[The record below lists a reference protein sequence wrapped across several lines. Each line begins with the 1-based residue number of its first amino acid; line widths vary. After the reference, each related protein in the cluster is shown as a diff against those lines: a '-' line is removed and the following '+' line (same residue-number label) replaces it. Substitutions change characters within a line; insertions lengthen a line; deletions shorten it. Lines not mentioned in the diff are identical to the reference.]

1 MQSRRHERVRE
12 LLKRQVSTIILR
24 EFPVTEAGLVTV
36 NEVSVAGDL
45 HSATVYISIVGTP
58 EQQRRGLGL
67 LVRHRRRIQRMV
79 GQAVTLRYTPA
90 LRFVIDDSV
99 VRGNRVLQIM
109 EEIERTM
116 PPEPA

>member
-1 MQSRRHERVRE
+1 MQNRRHERVRE
-12 LLKRQVSTIILR
+12 LLKRELSTIILR

-45 HSATVYISIVGTP
+45 HSATVYIGIVGTP
-58 EQQRRGLGL
+58 ELQKRGLAL
-67 LVRHRRRIQRMV
+67 LGRHRRRIQRMV

-90 LRFVIDDSV
+90 LRFVIDDAV

-109 EEIERTM
+109 EEIARTM

>member
-12 LLKRQVSTIILR
+12 LLKRELSAIILR

-45 HSATVYISIVGTP
+45 HSATVYVSIVGTA
-58 EQQRRGLGL
+58 EQQRRGLAL
-67 LVRHRRRIQRMV
+67 LGKHRRRVQRMV
-79 GQAVTLRYTPA
+79 GRAVILRYTPA

-99 VRGNRVLQIM
+99 ARGDRVLQII
-109 EEIERTM
+109 EEIERTT
-116 PPEPA
+116 PLEPA